1 MCFVC
6 NFGEQDGFEVLFYEH
21 VLTYFQCFFFKLW
34 AGNVINQLGISSLTV
49 SGEVNGHPLWSRDSE
64 SSVSHTLIEQGV
76 VELRYSDLELL
87 GKQLKVVD
95 MTAQGS

>member
-49 SGEVNGHPLWSRDSE
+49 SGEVNGHPL
-64 SSVSHTLIEQGV
+64 
-76 VELRYSDLELL
+76 
-87 GKQLKVVD
+87 
-95 MTAQGS
+95 